1 MGEKVYLLKADV
13 GANAITFSIQ
23 SCGTCDPKAVDPGHE
38 PYRAEVTFKF
48 IKGALAGT
56 DFNQVKGVIE
66 QVFKTPDDAAPAT
79 DAATPQAGAKPQAPA
94 APLATPEAAP
104 APPAADPP
112 QQAAEPAKYAD
123 IPPPPPPPAAPR
135 KLGKGMTID
144 EVKAVL
150 GEPESIIDLG
160 GKVIYKYKDYKFTFV
175 GGKVSDID
183 VVISRDSFHGMVN
196 FQEMGVVMK
205 HFRIHVPVLFGLLGL
220 TAALTAADKP
230 KPATPAP
237 KAPTKAP
244 VGRGATPAAGR
255 GATPGAGRGATSAAG
270 RGATPAA
277 GRGATPGAAGRG
289 ATPAAGRGATPGRGG
304 APAAHGPTNANNR
317 PGGGH
322 VPPGGHEFHGANGNH
337 ATFGRDGHPRDVHA
351 RGMDIH
357 HGPGGQRTIIRE
369 RPGGVRVVS
378 NRYGHGY
385 IGHPYEYRG
394 ARFVNRTYYV
404 NGVVYS
410 RFYRPYSWGGVAL
423 DVYAPGLY
431 YRPAFYGWAY
441 NPWVTPIAYGG
452 WGWAGNPWYGYYG
465 AWFTPYPVYAGP
477 AYWLTDYLVSQT
489 LAAAYQERASELAA
503 AQANFGAPMPPD
515 VKNLVA
521 EEVRRQ
527 LALENAEA
535 SGGAAQTP
543 PDPGSSGIARM
554 LTDNQPHIFVA
565 ANGLDV
571 TSSNGECFVTE
582 GDAATPRRGGSR
594 TTGEPDGH
602 GEQGPGLCKG

>member
-1 MGEKVYLLKADV
+1 
-13 GANAITFSIQ
+13 
-23 SCGTCDPKAVDPGHE
+23 
-38 PYRAEVTFKF
+38 
-48 IKGALAGT
+48 
-56 DFNQVKGVIE
+56 
-66 QVFKTPDDAAPAT
+66 
-79 DAATPQAGAKPQAPA
+79 
-94 APLATPEAAP
+94 
-104 APPAADPP
+104 
-112 QQAAEPAKYAD
+112 
-123 IPPPPPPPAAPR
+123 
-135 KLGKGMTID
+135 
-144 EVKAVL
+144 
-150 GEPESIIDLG
+150 
-160 GKVIYKYKDYKFTFV
+160 
-175 GGKVSDID
+175 
-183 VVISRDSFHGMVN
+183 
-196 FQEMGVVMK
+196 MK

-255 GATPGAGRGATSAAG
+255 GATPGAGRGATPAAG

-582 GDAATPRRGGSR
+582 GDVLQLRGVVAPGQPANLTVMASKGQDCARGSLVQVQVSDLQDMQNHMRETLDQGLSDLQKKQGQGGIPAAPATAVAAPQQTAYAAIAPPPDPNVKTELASTTKEADQAEQEVLHEASTGGPSADGGSPAPAAAAPAP
-594 TTGEPDGH
+594 TKKIAIGQSVDEVTGIMGQPKDVVDMGAKQIYVYDGMKFTFVN
-602 GEQGPGLCKG
+602 GKLTEAK